1 MTSTD
6 QGTPARPTVPEA
18 QIAAEIAALKA
29 RYRDTRELYREV
41 CGLLFFRYGIT
52 PTANMLYQHVRKGS
66 MSTPAQVL
74 ARFWSDLRERSR
86 VRIEHPD
93 LPEALRESAGELVL
107 ELWSRA
113 QEAAG
118 RGFELQAAEA
128 VEAVREA
135 QARADRAE
143 EDSRLLDERLAAMG
157 GELSAARSQAV
168 DLGRQLATI
177 QGRLASMTE
186 MLRDQAEEMRDLRGE
201 LAVSRR
207 DVARAVGETNALRV
221 QLALAR
227 RRSARRPLGGV
238 PQDPDPGQENLALDP
253 ADAAGT
259 GAPREGI
266 NGEAGTT
273 GEEGV
278 TGDVESG
285 SAAGRRRK
293 GP

>member
-1 MTSTD
+1 
-6 QGTPARPTVPEA
+6 
-18 QIAAEIAALKA
+18 
-29 RYRDTRELYREV
+29 
-41 CGLLFFRYGIT
+41 
-52 PTANMLYQHVRKGS
+52 

-113 QEAAG
+113 QDAAG
-118 RGFELQAAEA
+118 RSFELQASEA
-128 VEAVREA
+128 AAAVREA
-135 QARADRAE
+135 QTRADRAE

-157 GELSAARSQAV
+157 GELSAARAQAV

-186 MLRDQAEEMRDLRGE
+186 MLRDQAEEMRELRTE

-227 RRSARRPLGGV
+227 RRGARKPLGGV

-253 ADAAGT
+253 NEAAGT
-259 GAPREGI
+259 AV
-266 NGEAGTT
+266 N
-273 GEEGV
+273 EEGV
-278 TGDVESG
+278 NREGATGENGTSPG
-285 SAAGRRRK
+285 TARRPKRQ
-293 GP
+293 

>member
-1 MTSTD
+1 MTSMNPSAASEP
-6 QGTPARPTVPEA
+6 PAPEA

-29 RYRDTRELYREV
+29 RHRDTRELYREV
-41 CGLLFFRYGIT
+41 CALLFFRYGIT

-74 ARFWSDLRERSR
+74 ARFWTDLRERSR

-93 LPEALRESAGELVL
+93 LPKPLRESAGELVL

-113 QEAAG
+113 QAAAG
-118 RGFELQAAEA
+118 RTFELQAAEA
-128 VEAVREA
+128 AAAVREA

-143 EDSRLLDERLAAMG
+143 EDSRLLDARLAAMG
-157 GELSAARSQAV
+157 GELSAAREQAV
-168 DLGRQLATI
+168 DLGRHLATI

-186 MLRDQAEEMRDLRGE
+186 MLRDQAEEMRELRAD

-227 RRSARRPLGGV
+227 RRGARKPLGGV

-253 ADAAGT
+253 GEGAAAG
-259 GAPREGI
+259 G
-266 NGEAGTT
+266 NEAGGT
-273 GEEGV
+273 GENG
-278 TGDVESG
+278 TR
-285 SAAGRRRK
+285 SATARRRK
-293 GP
+293 RQ